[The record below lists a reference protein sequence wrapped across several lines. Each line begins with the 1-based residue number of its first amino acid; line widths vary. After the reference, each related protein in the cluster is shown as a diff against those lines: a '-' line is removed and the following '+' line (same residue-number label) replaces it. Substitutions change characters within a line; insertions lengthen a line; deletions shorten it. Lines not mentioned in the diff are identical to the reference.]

1 MTLSEII
8 EKLHEL
14 EKQYGNVNVCCDYL
28 PLSIDNVRYDDYNKV
43 VNISAQEACK
53 RFKHFKR
60 NIKMKRCS
68 Y

>member
-43 VNISAQEACK
+43 VNISA
-53 RFKHFKR
+53 
-60 NIKMKRCS
+60 
-68 Y
+68 